1 MSKQRKQYSAALK
14 SKVALEA
21 IKGVRSANEIARL
34 STLATSPATM
44 SLSSVPASSI

>member
-21 IKGVRSANEIARL
+21 IKGMRSANEIA
-34 STLATSPATM
+34 SHYVATPGTH
-44 SLSSVPASSI
+44 PP